1 MEPYNHQSNNN
12 RNSSATAGY
21 VLVAIG
27 GIVLLSQIAPGLFSM
42 FANGLR
48 GTVNF
53 IRGFFRWE
61 LIPICIGLAMG
72 LKRKFG
78 APYGWLVPIAV
89 GTFFIVSGTIGWNYL
104 FPILLIAFGIVILM
118 NAYTK
123 PKIAQATNGS
133 QSNITSETTERI
145 TKTAPESTASAW
157 NSDYTASSTNSA
169 SSSSKTFGTD
179 DEKKTMNIT
188 SETMGNVTDDDG
200 YFSVNCIFSGT
211 EKTVNSKNFKGADI
225 VAIFGGVEV
234 NLLNADMPSPAIM
247 DVTSI
252 FGGVKLIVPPHWEVK
267 SQITTIMGG
276 LEDKRP
282 QLNTNLLEKKVLIL
296 KGTAVLGGIDIKS
309 F

>member
-1 MEPYNHQSNNN
+1 MEPYNQPSNNN

-42 FANGLR
+42 FANALR

-104 FPILLIAFGIVILM
+104 FPIILIAFGIVILM

-123 PKIAQATNGS
+123 PKINDITTNKTNSSLETKEPTPTAEPSPVANTWSNDYTATSSTTASEPKPFSTDDEKKNW
-133 QSNITSETTERI
+133 NITSETI
-145 TKTAPESTASAW
+145 
-157 NSDYTASSTNSA
+157 
-169 SSSSKTFGTD
+169 
-179 DEKKTMNIT
+179 
-188 SETMGNVTDDDG
+188 GNVTDDDG

-282 QLNTNLLEKKVLIL
+282 QLNANLLEKKVLIL